1 MKNKGIKLIK
11 EGVSDIQ
18 DLSNKVKS
26 NINADLV
33 YESWR
38 YANDVKIIF
47 MCFEKYYFRNNSAAG
62 LSLLITESNLVQT
75 IDVVGF
81 GGGEGLFNLSWGANS
96 DFLESVVG
104 LLKEHGFRENR

>member
-18 DLSNKVKS
+18 DLSNKIKS

-33 YESWR
+33 YDNWR
-38 YANDVKIIF
+38 YTNDVKIIF

-62 LSLLITESNLVQT
+62 LSLLI
-75 IDVVGF
+75 
-81 GGGEGLFNLSWGANS
+81 
-96 DFLESVVG
+96 SVPALPVRLRSRG
-104 LLKEHGFRENR
+104 TS